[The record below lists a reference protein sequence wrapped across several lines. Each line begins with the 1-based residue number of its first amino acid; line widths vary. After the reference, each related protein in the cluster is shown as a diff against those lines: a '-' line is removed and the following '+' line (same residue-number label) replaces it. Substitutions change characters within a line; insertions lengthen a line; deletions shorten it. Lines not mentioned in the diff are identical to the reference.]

1 MVENN
6 KLSENE
12 LKVLSSFFP
21 EGKEI
26 TLKIIQKR
34 TKLSYEPVHR
44 ILKQL
49 AGKKLIFEK
58 KLGKTLVYSL
68 DFTKEK
74 IKIAFILYANEKKER
89 FEEKYG
95 TVYGALSKVDD
106 GDIDFLAIFGS
117 YAKGNPTKKSDVDV
131 LCVSSNKENIE
142 SKLKSL
148 RYETNL
154 EFAPVVISKTEFI
167 KIKEENKQFWN
178 DLVDYGIIFKGYESF
193 YYYAYLKWKD
203 Q

>member
-1 MVENN
+1 MADNN

-26 TLKIIQKR
+26 TLRIIQER

-44 ILKQL
+44 II
-49 AGKKLIFEK
+49 KKLVDK
-58 KLGKTLVYSL
+58 KLLVGKTFGKTLIYSL

-74 IKIAFILYANEKKER
+74 IKIAFIFYANEKREK

-95 TVYGALSKVDD
+95 NVCRALLKINE

-117 YAKGNPTKKSDVDV
+117 YAKGNPTKKSDVDA
-131 LCVSSNKENIE
+131 LYISSNKNKIEN
-142 SKLKSL
+142 KLKSL

-154 EFAPVVISKTEFI
+154 EFAPVVMSKTEFA
-167 KIKEENKQFWN
+167 KIKEENEQFWK
-178 DLVDYGIIFKGYESF
+178 DLIDYGIIFKGYELF
-193 YYYAYLKWKD
+193 YYYAYLR
-203 Q
+203 